1 MASIIFDRVGVDFPL
16 YQGGSRSLKKRLLWR
31 GTGGAVAH
39 DSANRIVI
47 QALKDLSFT
56 IGHGDRVGLVG
67 PNGAGKTTLLRVMA
81 GVYEPSRGRVFAEGH
96 ICPLFDVGFGMDL
109 DATGYDNI
117 LLRGLYLGLGMAEVR
132 TKVDEI
138 AEFTELGAYLDMPMR
153 TYSSGMIMRL
163 AFAVS
168 TSIAPE
174 ILLMDEWILAGDAH
188 FLDKARRRMA
198 EFVNRSSILVLA
210 SHSDQLMREWCNKA
224 IYLNAGSIR
233 AAGPIDTVM
242 DRYIQDAAE
251 GEGQTA
257 AAAEAI

>member
-1 MASIIFDRVGVDFPL
+1 MSSIVFDAVTIEFPL
-16 YQGGSRSLKKRLLWR
+16 YQGGSRSLKKSLLWR
-31 GTGGAVAH
+31 GTGGKVAH
-39 DSANRIVI
+39 DASNRINIEAVKDVSLSI
-47 QALKDLSFT
+47 Q
-56 IGHGDRVGLVG
+56 HGDRVGLVG

-81 GVYEPSRGRVFAEGH
+81 GVYEPTRGHVYVDGH

-117 LLRGLYLGLGMAEVR
+117 LLRGLYLGL
-132 TKVDEI
+132 KVEEIRGKVAEI

-168 TSIAPE
+168 TCIAPE
-174 ILLMDEWILAGDAH
+174 ILLMDEWIMAGDAH
-188 FLDKARRRMA
+188 FLDKARRRLA

-224 IYLNAGSIR
+224 IYMNAGAVR
-233 AAGPIDTVM
+233 GGGPIDQVL
-242 DRYIQDAAE
+242 DQYLADAP
-251 GEGQTA
+251 
-257 AAAEAI
+257 